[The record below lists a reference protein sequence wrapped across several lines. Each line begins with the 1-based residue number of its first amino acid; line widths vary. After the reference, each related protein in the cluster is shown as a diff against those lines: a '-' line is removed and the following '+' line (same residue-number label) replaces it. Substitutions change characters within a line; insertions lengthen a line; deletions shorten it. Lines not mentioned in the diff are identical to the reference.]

1 MKFHFEEVHSKTWL
15 IHLTRDDNILFNP
28 ISSYFILDD
37 VYNNYVKSG
46 FNSFMRTQLEFRK
59 FYFDVN
65 LDLFFLISQFAA
77 NWLAECE
84 IPSQYM

>member
-46 FNSFMRTQLEFRK
+46 F
-59 FYFDVN
+59 
-65 LDLFFLISQFAA
+65 
-77 NWLAECE
+77 
-84 IPSQYM
+84 

>member
-28 ISSYFILDD
+28 ISSYFILDN

-65 LDLFFLISQFAA
+65 LHLFFLISQFAA
-77 NWLAECE
+77 N
-84 IPSQYM
+84 

>member
-1 MKFHFEEVHSKTWL
+1 MITF
-15 IHLTRDDNILFNP
+15 LFNL

-46 FNSFMRTQLEFRK
+46 FDSFMRTQLKFRK

-77 NWLAECE
+77 NYLDECE